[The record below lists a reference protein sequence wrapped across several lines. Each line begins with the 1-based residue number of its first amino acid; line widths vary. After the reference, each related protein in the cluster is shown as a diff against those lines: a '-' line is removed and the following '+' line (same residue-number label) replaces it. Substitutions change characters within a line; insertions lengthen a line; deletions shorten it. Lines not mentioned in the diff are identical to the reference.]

1 MISSGTSLLYGMIL
15 WSGWRQPGIV
25 AAPARASEAPISFR
39 KVRRVSPSDSASS
52 EAPARNSS
60 VSATSSTLRTAC
72 RPWMVPA
79 FVASAASSA
88 LLGFFFSPLVV
99 EGHWSM
105 ALIQGLAARG
115 TGIGHWALAGCSR
128 EEAPVPVPSPHSL
141 PLIVARA
148 AVLRRLDVLSLRQL
162 LSALG
167 AAGLGP
173 LVEVVLDPRQARHLV
188 LVLRLQQGLPGVAV
202 AVQAPAHA
210 QRLGVV
216 DLGHRRDHAVARVA
230 AHARVHVGLV
240 REVVH
245 VVGDL
250 VDAPPLDR
258 LILVVSLPDEL
269 RLALVHLVGVVLL
282 EAAFLVTPVT
292 GRHVRDVRLVGLL
305 DLGVAV
311 AAVHAQL
318 ARVDLVVEP
327 TTRLL
332 GHVADLEE
340 LRRRVVVE
348 PRHHCGQAHHRADA
362 DDGRQHVHPL
372 WEDHR
377 HGEVSLA
384 GGAPSLV
391 LDRKSV

>member
-52 EAPARNSS
+52 EAPAGNSRCRNSRNSS
-60 VSATSSTLRTAC
+60 VSATSSTLRHAC
-72 RPWMVPA
+72 RPSMVP
-79 FVASAASSA
+79 A

-216 DLGHRRDHAVARVA
+216 DLGHRPGHAVARVA

-250 VDAPPLDR
+250 VDGPPPGR
-258 LILVVSLPDEL
+258 L
-269 RLALVHLVGVVLL
+269 
-282 EAAFLVTPVT
+282 
-292 GRHVRDVRLVGLL
+292 
-305 DLGVAV
+305 
-311 AAVHAQL
+311 
-318 ARVDLVVEP
+318 
-327 TTRLL
+327 
-332 GHVADLEE
+332 
-340 LRRRVVVE
+340 
-348 PRHHCGQAHHRADA
+348 
-362 DDGRQHVHPL
+362 
-372 WEDHR
+372 
-377 HGEVSLA
+377 
-384 GGAPSLV
+384 
-391 LDRKSV
+391 